1 MSGRSSYSEETKKR
15 IVRQVVVDGKSQN
28 MAARDSGFQQALI
41 SGWVKKYGD
50 EVKREAH
57 QDEHDLEKAMA
68 DAAEEARARHK
79 AMLQAETEKA
89 REEQVL
95 KSLAIQA
102 LMEEK
107 PGRPAE
113 DPLPVTIATEE
124 PEPEPEP
131 DPEPKPLD
139 TSRYTR
145 LEPKPAPQPEKPATT
160 VRMKT
165 TRAEGKLITM
175 NLSQNGMVYISQQK
189 AEYTTEQIPLL
200 AAELMAGLAM
210 LGTETETTI

>member
-1 MSGRSSYSEETKKR
+1 MNRRSVSEETKKR
-15 IVRQVVVDGKSQN
+15 IVRYVVVDGKSQN
-28 MAARDSGFQQALI
+28 EAARDSGFGQSLI

-68 DAAEEARARHK
+68 DAAEEARERHK
-79 AMLQAETEKA
+79 AELQAEAEKA
-89 REEQVL
+89 MQEQ
-95 KSLAIQA
+95 AIKA

-124 PEPEPEP
+124 PEPAPERQ
-131 DPEPKPLD
+131 PLD
-139 TSRYTR
+139 ASKYTR

-189 AEYTTEQIPLL
+189 AEYTPEQIPLL

>member
-1 MSGRSSYSEETKKR
+1 MNRRSVSEETKKR

-28 MAARDSGFQQALI
+28 ETARDSGFGQSLV
-41 SGWVKKYGD
+41 SGWVRKYGE
-50 EVKREAH
+50 EVKQEAH

-68 DAAEEARARHK
+68 DAAEEARERHK
-79 AMLQAETEKA
+79 DMLQAEAEKA

-124 PEPEPEP
+124 PEPEP
-131 DPEPKPLD
+131 KPLD
-139 TSRYTR
+139 TSKYTR

-189 AEYTTEQIPLL
+189 AEYTPEQIPLL

>member
-1 MSGRSSYSEETKKR
+1 MNRRSVSEETKKR
-15 IVRQVVVDGKSQN
+15 IVRYVVVDGKSQN
-28 MAARDSGFQQALI
+28 EAARDSGFGQSLI

-68 DAAEEARARHK
+68 DAAEEARERHK
-79 AMLQAETEKA
+79 AELQAEAEKA
-89 REEQVL
+89 MQEQ
-95 KSLAIQA
+95 AIKA

-124 PEPEPEP
+124 PEPEP
-131 DPEPKPLD
+131 KPLD
-139 TSRYTR
+139 TSKYTR

-189 AEYTTEQIPLL
+189 AEYTPEQIPLL

>member
-1 MSGRSSYSEETKKR
+1 MNRRSVSEETKKR
-15 IVRQVVVDGKSQN
+15 IVRYVVVDGKSQN
-28 MAARDSGFQQALI
+28 EAARDSGFGQSLI

-68 DAAEEARARHK
+68 DAAEEARERHK
-79 AMLQAETEKA
+79 AELQAEAEKA
-89 REEQVL
+89 MQEQ
-95 KSLAIQA
+95 AIKA

-124 PEPEPEP
+124 PEPEP
-131 DPEPKPLD
+131 PKPLD
-139 TSRYTR
+139 TSKYTR
-145 LEPKPAPQPEKPATT
+145 LEPMPAPEPPKPETV

-165 TRAEGKLITM
+165 TRAEGQLITM

-189 AEYTTEQIPLL
+189 AEYTPEQIPLL
-200 AAELMAGLAM
+200 AAEMMAGLAM
-210 LGTETETTI
+210 LGTETETSI

>member
-1 MSGRSSYSEETKKR
+1 VSRRSSYPEEAKKR
-15 IVRQVVVDGKSQN
+15 IVRQVAVDGKNQSEV
-28 MAARDSGFQQALI
+28 ALNNGI
-41 SGWVKKYGD
+41 TRSLLSGWVKKYGD

-68 DAAEEARARHK
+68 DAAEEARERHK
-79 AMLQAETEKA
+79 AELQAEAEKA
-89 REEQVL
+89 REEQVM
-95 KSLAIQA
+95 KDLAIKA

-113 DPLPVTIATEE
+113 DPLPVTIAQEE
-124 PEPEPEP
+124 PEPKPEPE
-131 DPEPKPLD
+131 PEPKPLD
-139 TSRYTR
+139 TSKYTR
-145 LEPKPAPQPEKPATT
+145 LEPKPAPQPEKTPAT

-165 TRAEGKLITM
+165 TRAEGQLITM

-189 AEYTTEQIPLL
+189 AEYTPEQIPLL

-210 LGTETETTI
+210 LGTETETPI

>member
-1 MSGRSSYSEETKKR
+1 LNKSTISEETKKR

-28 MAARDSGFQQALI
+28 TAARDSGFTQGLI
-41 SGWVKKYGD
+41 SGWVKKYRA
-50 EVKREAH
+50 EVEREAH
-57 QDEHDLEKAMA
+57 QDEHDLEEAMA
-68 DAAEEARARHK
+68 DAAEEARERHK
-79 AMLQAETEKA
+79 AMLQAEAEKA
-89 REEQVL
+89 MQEE
-95 KSLAIQA
+95 AIKA

-113 DPLPVTIATEE
+113 DPLPVTIAQEE
-124 PEPEPEP
+124 PEPETQQN
-131 DPEPKPLD
+131 PLD
-139 TSRYTR
+139 TSKYTR
-145 LEPKPAPQPEKPATT
+145 LEQKPEPPKPATV

-189 AEYTTEQIPLL
+189 TEYTTEQIPLL

>member
-1 MSGRSSYSEETKKR
+1 MNRRSVSEETKKR
-15 IVRQVVVDGKSQN
+15 VVRQVVIDGKSQN
-28 MAARDSGFQQALI
+28 MAARDSGFDA
-41 SGWVKKYGD
+41 STVCGWVKKYGD

-124 PEPEPEP
+124 PEPEP
-131 DPEPKPLD
+131 KPLD
-139 TSRYTR
+139 TSKYTR
-145 LEPKPAPQPEKPATT
+145 LEPKPEPPKPPAT

-165 TRAEGKLITM
+165 TRAEGKLIIM

-189 AEYTTEQIPLL
+189 AEYTLEQIPLL

-210 LGTETETTI
+210 LGTETETSV